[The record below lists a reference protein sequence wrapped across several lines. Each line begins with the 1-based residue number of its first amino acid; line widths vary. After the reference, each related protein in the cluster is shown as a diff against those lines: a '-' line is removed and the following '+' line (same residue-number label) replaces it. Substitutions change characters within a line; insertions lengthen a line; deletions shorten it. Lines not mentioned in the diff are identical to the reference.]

1 MATSKALRATS
12 DELMRDLAALSGLEE
27 EKRTLPLDDPRLL
40 EIASQVE
47 VIAARILSGSR
58 RQSALAKE
66 GVASG
71 ESAASINDVPRPM
84 TAILAEWREVERR
97 AAEATPGSAEA
108 AQLEVIATRLR
119 EEYRE
124 AFDRASRSDK

>member
-27 EKRTLPLDDPRLL
+27 EKRTLPLDDPRLV

-47 VIAARILSGSR
+47 VIAARILNGSR

-66 GVASG
+66 GVAAG

-84 TAILAEWREVERR
+84 SAILAEWREVERR

-108 AQLEVIATRLR
+108 AQLEVITTRLR

-124 AFDRASRSDK
+124 AFDRASRSDT